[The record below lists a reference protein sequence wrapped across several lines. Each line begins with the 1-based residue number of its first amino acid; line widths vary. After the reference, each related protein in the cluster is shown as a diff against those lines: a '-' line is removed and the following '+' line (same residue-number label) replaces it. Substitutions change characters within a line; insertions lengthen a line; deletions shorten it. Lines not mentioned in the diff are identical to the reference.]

1 MQNQGELPLPTSQ
14 QMQWADCEIGVLIH
28 FDIQVFEPKYKFRK
42 QWGYTPNPKI
52 FDPAQLDTDQWI
64 KTAKEAGATY
74 AILTAKH
81 CSGFCLWPSKDYRYS
96 TTQCSYKDGKGDIVG
111 EFIASCR
118 KFGLK
123 PGLYY
128 STGCNAFMKFDMG
141 NRMPDQS
148 SSEYKQYSQL
158 VEQQLRELWSNYG
171 ELFEIWF
178 DGGHFPGGP
187 DIPQLLKELQ
197 PNAICFQGPS
207 KWTSNLRWVG
217 NERGHAPYPCWSTIS
232 DVSHYDGTKEIGN
245 KHKGNPEGQ
254 IWMPAETDT
263 PNRNFQWMWYKNQEY
278 LVVPAEKLLKF
289 YYNSVGRNSNV
300 LLGMVIDNRGLVPDR
315 DVREFKKFGNY
326 IRERFGTPIK
336 EISGEGNEFAVKF
349 NKETKINQII
359 IQEDIQY
366 GERVQKF
373 RVEGK
378 TGINWEKLCEGSCI
392 GHKFIKMIKSHT
404 ITQVRLTIEK
414 SRGIPKIRKFA
425 LFNVHKMPKAKP
437 FLFRLIGINQ

>member
-1 MQNQGELPLPTSQ
+1 
-14 QMQWADCEIGVLIH
+14 
-28 FDIQVFEPKYKFRK
+28 
-42 QWGYTPNPKI
+42 
-52 FDPAQLDTDQWI
+52 
-64 KTAKEAGATY
+64 
-74 AILTAKH
+74 
-81 CSGFCLWPSKDYRYS
+81 
-96 TTQCSYKDGKGDIVG
+96 
-111 EFIASCR
+111 
-118 KFGLK
+118 
-123 PGLYY
+123 
-128 STGCNAFMKFDMG
+128 
-141 NRMPDQS
+141 
-148 SSEYKQYSQL
+148 
-158 VEQQLRELWSNYG
+158 
-171 ELFEIWF
+171 
-178 DGGHFPGGP
+178 
-187 DIPQLLKELQ
+187 
-197 PNAICFQGPS
+197 
-207 KWTSNLRWVG
+207 
-217 NERGHAPYPCWSTIS
+217 
-232 DVSHYDGTKEIGN
+232 
-245 KHKGNPEGQ
+245 
-254 IWMPAETDT
+254 
-263 PNRNFQWMWYKNQEY
+263 WYKNQEY